1 MPNQD
6 KREQLPQTETMAQ
19 ADTVAQAERVEARP
33 AETQL
38 DDEQIRT
45 SGGLRYQQ
53 ANREPG
59 DVEGGAPR
67 SSAPIGEPSLEQQA
81 EEYGGPAPDE
91 QAALHEQ
98 GYPKLGGKLPSRVTQ
113 VEHGPYAGGSQQGD
127 TKRT

>member
-1 MPNQD
+1 MPTQD
-6 KREQLPQTETMAQ
+6 RRDQLPQTDATTQ
-19 ADTVAQAERVEARP
+19 SAQAEANP
-33 AETQL
+33 AETLL
-38 DDEQIRT
+38 DDRQIRT

-67 SSAPIGEPSLEQQA
+67 TSAPLGEPNLCQQA
-81 EEYGGPAPDE
+81 EEYGGPALDE
-91 QAALHEQ
+91 QEALHEH

-127 TKRT
+127 KKRATE

>member
-1 MPNQD
+1 MPTQD
-6 KREQLPQTETMAQ
+6 KRDQLPQTH
-19 ADTVAQAERVEARP
+19 

-53 ANREPG
+53 ANRQPG

-67 SSAPIGEPSLEQQA
+67 SSAPVGEADQSQNA
-81 EEYGGPAPDE
+81 EEYGGPTSDD
-91 QAALHEQ
+91 QVALHEH
-98 GYPKLGGKLPSRVTQ
+98 GYPKLGEKLPSRVTQ

-127 TKRT
+127 TKRASE